1 MLIHPEFDPVA
12 FHIGPIVIRWYGLTY
27 VVAFA
32 FVHWLALKRIH
43 HPSFSFPF
51 SAKPWERRD
60 VEDILLYGMFGAV
73 VGARLG
79 HCLFYNP
86 VYYFFNPLEVFAV
99 WKGGE
104 SFHGGLIGVMC
115 SYAWISHR
123 RKSPYFELADLVA
136 PCIPLGLASGRLG
149 NFINGELW
157 GRVASPDLPWGM
169 VFRGAGDL
177 PRHPSQIYQFLM
189 EGVLHFVLLWMYAK
203 KPRKTGQVS
212 AMFLII
218 YSVSRFIVEFFREPD
233 AHLRLLALGLTM
245 GQWLCVPMLIGGAGL
260 WWWAHR
266 RNTPQTVSLPR
277 SAPDRPVGV
286 GR

>member
-12 FHIGPIVIRWYGLTY
+12 FHIGPILIRWYGLTY

-43 HPSFSFPF
+43 HPSFSFPL

-86 VYYFFNPLEVFAV
+86 MYYLANPLEVFAV

-212 AMFLII
+212 AMFLTI
-218 YSVSRFIVEFFREPD
+218 YSVFRFIVEFFREPD
-233 AHLRLLALGLTM
+233 AHLGLLALGLTM

-260 WWWAHR
+260 WWWAQR